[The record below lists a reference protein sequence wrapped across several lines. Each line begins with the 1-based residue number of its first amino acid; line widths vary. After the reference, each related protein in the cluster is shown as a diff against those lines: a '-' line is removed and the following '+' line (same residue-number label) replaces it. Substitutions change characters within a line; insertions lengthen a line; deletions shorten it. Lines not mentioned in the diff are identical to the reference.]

1 MVKDAIV
8 SSEQGN
14 ASPLKSRQ
22 KRAWLPEEKKAV
34 MKHLE
39 NYILAKKLPGA
50 DAIRKCI
57 SAEPALKYRSWRN
70 IKDFC
75 RNKITTMDRN
85 VNF

>member
-1 MVKDAIV
+1 MVKDAAV

-14 ASPLKSRQ
+14 PPGVKSHH
-22 KRAWLPEEKKAV
+22 KRAWSAEEKKAV
-34 MKHLE
+34 MKHLD

-57 SAEPALKYRSWRN
+57 DAEPALKHRSWKN